1 MVESQAT
8 TVDVWCARHHDL
20 TEINIAESTT
30 MEEHLR
36 AQRFATKDLATR
48 FLAGRAMTRLVL
60 AEQLHI
66 APLAIEIVRHC
77 AHCGNNSHGKPRI
90 SGDLDLWFSLSLTDA
105 LSVVA
110 LSNVGEIGC
119 DVVALPSPV
128 ATIDPKEWAVREAAV
143 KCDGRG
149 LALNP
154 WSLLLED
161 DRVYSSGFESTDQYV
176 TTFELP
182 IAVGAVASPHHRP
195 VLRVRQWVA

>member
-1 MVESQAT
+1 MVEAQAT
-8 TVDVWCARHHDL
+8 TVDVWWAHHHDF
-20 TEINIAESTT
+20 TKTTIAASTT
-30 MEEHLR
+30 THEHLR

-48 FLAGRAMTRLVL
+48 FLAGRAMTRMVL
-60 AEQLHI
+60 AEQLHM
-66 APLAIEIVRHC
+66 APLAIDIGRHC
-77 AHCGNNSHGKPRI
+77 AHCGNDAHGKPRI
-90 SGDLDLWFSLSLTDA
+90 GGDLGLWFSLSRTDA

-110 LSNVGEIGC
+110 LSTVGEIGC

-154 WSLLLED
+154 WSLLLEED
-161 DRVYSSGFESTDQYV
+161 HVYSSGIESTAQYV

-182 IAVGAVASPHHRP
+182 IAVGAVVAPHHRP
-195 VLRVRQWVA
+195 VLRVRQWMA